1 MDVEHSQFEAHLEI
15 DEVVTELS
23 RELKSLI
30 DGKFRGNRKGFRLK
44 KRHVV
49 KLLRE
54 LMKDIARLPF
64 RG

>member
-1 MDVEHSQFEAHLEI
+1 MEVEHSQFEAHLEV
-15 DEVVTELS
+15 DEVVKELN

-30 DGKFRGNRKGFRLK
+30 DGKLGGDRKGFRLK
-44 KRHVV
+44 KKHVV

-54 LMKDIARLPF
+54 LMKDIESLPF

>member
-1 MDVEHSQFEAHLEI
+1 MEVEHSQFEAHLEV
-15 DEVVTELS
+15 DEVVKELN

-30 DGKFRGNRKGFRLK
+30 DGKLGGDRKGFRLK
-44 KRHVV
+44 NKHVV

-54 LMKDIARLPF
+54 LMKDIESLPF